1 MEIAKYDGS
10 DDLVSRITRCDK
22 LFAHHR
28 IPNKFPTELAS
39 CYLDGD
45 AQVWFDILRQ
55 KYGSLSWLEFKG
67 FMKKQFGAY
76 VYDDFFG
83 DLTRL
88 RQSGYVKEYIILY
101 RRLLVRAGEMSE
113 SEKVSSYVCGF
124 A

>member
-1 MEIAKYDGS
+1 M
-10 DDLVSRITRCDK
+10 
-22 LFAHHR
+22 
-28 IPNKFPTELAS
+28 
-39 CYLDGD
+39 
-45 AQVWFDILRQ
+45 WFDILRQ